1 MPLSDMKN
9 KTQALLLEPLFAA
22 CSQQSL
28 AALLP
33 QLTERRCQTGEAIFS
48 TTDKAT
54 HFYLLLQGSVRLVS
68 PLGRE
73 FGLQHQHL
81 GEEVVH
87 GARHYLTNAR
97 ALGEVLLVQIPKA
110 AMLALAD
117 ANPTLKD
124 ELLLSLTSHL
134 AGEKL
139 ARPTPVAAQANSAA
153 AVTKKTAIKPARIVG
168 WLLALL
174 LPLLLL
180 AYGEQWGMDR
190 TTTIFAAIFTAAVMM
205 WSFTLVDEYIPALFA
220 VLGVLLTGLVPTP
233 VIMSGFASDG
243 FLMALSTLALGAVVV
258 SSGLSYRFML
268 ILLRRLPNT
277 QFWQAVGLFSV
288 GAMITPIIPT
298 LNGRM
303 SLVSPFYADMADS
316 LRLTP
321 RGAAAT
327 RLAMACF
334 NGATLLSAMLL
345 TSKSINYAV
354 AGLMPRQDQEY
365 FQLLTWLTSSGVV
378 LLVLLLLYAA
388 ASTIWFRNQE
398 IPQLPKERVEQQL
411 LLLGKLKKRE
421 WAALLSL
428 LFIVGGVATS
438 AIHDV
443 SPPWLGFTALCV
455 LVLCGF
461 LKRQEFRD
469 KVDWTFL
476 LYMSGVTGLAATI
489 GYLRLDTVFVAAL
502 PALGQYM
509 HDHFMWFVLWLF
521 CLMCVVR
528 LAVPN
533 NATVIVAAA
542 VLMPLA
548 ESAGINSWV
557 IGFIILLF
565 SEVWFLPF
573 QSSYYMQLHDLNK
586 SKSLYDEKSFLY
598 FNAFMNV
605 ARLLAVYASIPFWK
619 MMGFL

>member
-1 MPLSDMKN
+1 MKIM
-9 KTQALLLEPLFAA
+9 TQALLLEPLFAA

-33 QLTERRCQTGEAIFS
+33 QLTERRYRAGDAIFS
-48 TTDKAT
+48 TTDKAS
-54 HFYLLLQGSVRLVS
+54 HFYLLLTGSVRLIS

-73 FGLQHQHL
+73 FGLQHRHL

-97 ALGEVLLVQIPKA
+97 AQGEVSLLQIPKA
-110 AMLALAD
+110 AMLTLAE
-117 ANPTLKD
+117 ANPALKN
-124 ELLLSLTSHL
+124 ELLVSLTSHL

-139 ARPTPVAAQANSAA
+139 ARTAPAA
-153 AVTKKTAIKPARIVG
+153 AMPNLAPVPIVKKSTLKPSRIVG

-190 TTTIFAAIFTAAVMM
+190 STTIFSAIFAAAVMM

-243 FLMALSTLALGAVVV
+243 FLMALSTLALGTVVV

-277 QFWQAVGLFSV
+277 QFWQVFGLFSV

-298 LNGRM
+298 LNGRIA
-303 SLVSPFYADMADS
+303 LVAPFYADMAES

-321 RGAAAT
+321 HGAAAT

-334 NGATLLSAMLL
+334 SGTTLLSAMLL

-365 FQLLTWLTSSGVV
+365 FQLLTWLTSAGVV
-378 LLVLLLLYAA
+378 LLVLLLLYAV
-388 ASTIWFRNQE
+388 ASAIWFRNQE

-411 LLLGKLKKRE
+411 QLLGKLKNRE
-421 WAALLSL
+421 WAALFSL

-438 AIHDV
+438 AIHDL

-509 HDHFMWFVLWLF
+509 HDHFMWFVFYLF
-521 CLMCVVR
+521 CLMCIVR

-573 QSSYYMQLHDLNK
+573 QSSYYLQLHDMNK

>member
-1 MPLSDMKN
+1 MKN
-9 KTQALLLEPLFAA
+9 TTQALLLEPLFAT

-33 QLTERRCQTGEAIFS
+33 QMTERRCQAGEAIFS

-54 HFYLLLQGSVRLVS
+54 HFYLLLQGSVRLIS

-73 FGLQHQHL
+73 FGLQHQRL

-97 ALGEVLLVQIPKA
+97 ALGEVSLLQIPKA
-110 AMLALAD
+110 AMLTLAA
-117 ANPTLKD
+117 ANPSLKD

-139 ARPTPVAAQANSAA
+139 AQATPVAAA
-153 AVTKKTAIKPARIVG
+153 AVTSKKPALKPARIIG

-180 AYGEQWGMDR
+180 GYGEQWGLNR
-190 TTTIFAAIFTAAVMM
+190 TTTIFAAIFAAAVMM

-243 FLMALSTLALGAVVV
+243 FLMALSTLALGTVVV

-277 QFWQAVGLFSV
+277 QFWQVFSLFSV

-303 SLVSPFYADMADS
+303 ALVAPFYADMADS
-316 LRLTP
+316 LGLKP

-334 NGATLLSAMLL
+334 SGTTLLSAMLL

-365 FQLLTWLTSSGVV
+365 FQLLTWFSSAGVV
-378 LLVLLLLYAA
+378 LLALLLLYAA
-388 ASTIWFRNQE
+388 GSAIWFRNQE

-411 LLLGKLKKRE
+411 QLLGKLKKRE
-421 WAALLSL
+421 WAALFSL

-438 AIHDV
+438 AIHDI

-509 HDHFMWFVLWLF
+509 HDHFLWFVLWLF
-521 CLMCVVR
+521 GLMCLAR
-528 LAVPN
+528 LVVPN

-565 SEVWFLPF
+565 SEIWFLPF
-573 QSSYYMQLHDLNK
+573 QSSYYLQLHDLNK
-586 SKSLYDEKSFLY
+586 NKSLYDEKSFLY